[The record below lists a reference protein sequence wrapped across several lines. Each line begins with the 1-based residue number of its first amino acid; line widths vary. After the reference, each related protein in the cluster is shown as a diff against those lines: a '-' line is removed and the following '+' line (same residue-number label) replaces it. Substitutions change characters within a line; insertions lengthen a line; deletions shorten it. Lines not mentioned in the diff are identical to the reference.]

1 MYLRFGNN
9 PSNMWEIKES
19 SDKKKMTAIYRGR
32 VSNVRDTIEDVA
44 HDERSYRLW
53 KIFNDNN
60 DDYTHMSDVIP
71 LIFYMKQRG
80 YEVVTKIRD
89 SKYVFE
95 VI

>member
-9 PSNMWEIKES
+9 PSNTWEIKQS
-19 SDKKKMTAIYRGR
+19 SDGRKMTAIYRGR
-32 VSNVRDTIEDVA
+32 VSSVNDIIEDVE
-44 HDERSYRLW
+44 HDERKYRLW
-53 KIFNDNN
+53 KIFNKNEDSE
-60 DDYTHMSDVIP
+60 HMPDVLP
-71 LIFYMKQRG
+71 LIFYMRQKG

>member
-9 PSNMWEIKES
+9 PSNMWEVKQSE
-19 SDKKKMTAIYRGR
+19 DKRKMTAIYRGR

-53 KIFNDNN
+53 KIFNKN
-60 DDYTHMSDVIP
+60 DDQTHMPDVLP
-71 LIFYMKQRG
+71 LIFYMRQKG